1 MAEIKLWWKALS
13 QREQY
18 LVLGAG
24 GALLIAILYWGFWQP
39 LNQRTEMAQSRI
51 QTERQLLSWV
61 EDKANKINAYKRA
74 GGTVNV
80 SDKGLNQ
87 VVNETTER
95 FKIEVIRMQPRND
108 AIQVWVKPVPFN
120 ALLNWLSYLQD
131 NFGIETQ
138 FIDISKADQNGM
150 VEVNR
155 LQLGRG

>member
-1 MAEIKLWWKALS
+1 MSEIKSWWKGLS

-18 LVLGAG
+18 LVIGAG
-24 GALLIAILYWGFWQP
+24 SALFVAIFYWGLLQP
-39 LNQRTEMAQSRI
+39 LNHRTELAQTRI
-51 QTERQLLSWV
+51 QKERQLLAWV
-61 EDKANKINAYKRA
+61 EDKANKISVYKRS
-74 GGTVNV
+74 GGKVNV

-87 VVNETTER
+87 VVNETTAR
-95 FKIEVIRMQPRND
+95 FKIELIRMQPRND

-138 FIDISKADQNGM
+138 FIDVSKTDQSGI

>member
-18 LVLGAG
+18 LMLGASA
-24 GALLIAILYWGFWQP
+24 ALIVAALYWGIWQP
-39 LNQRTEMAQSRI
+39 LNQRTALAESRI
-51 QTERQLLSWV
+51 HSERQLLAWV
-61 EDKANKINAYKRA
+61 EDKANKITAYQRA

-87 VVNETTER
+87 VVNETTSR
-95 FKIEVIRMQPRND
+95 FKIDVIRMQPRD
-108 AIQVWVKPVPFN
+108 EAIQVWVKPVPFN

-138 FIDISKADQNGM
+138 FIDLSKTDQSGM